1 MIKRV
6 KITEI
11 YTYEVEVDVDSTWEQ
26 EIRAAVDHM
35 DCEGE
40 IDWNRFDSYERQVE
54 VMED

>member
-1 MIKRV
+1 MIKKV

>member
-6 KITEI
+6 KLTEV
-11 YTYEVEVDVDSTWEQ
+11 YTYFVEVDVDSTLEE
-26 EIRAAVDHM
+26 EIRAAIDHM

-40 IDWNRFDSYERQVE
+40 IDFNKFDDYERQVE